1 MFCVQRRNSRW
12 PPKVAGKH
20 YLRKV
25 TSRFWSCP
33 AGQKFRRNR
42 SISLCYLDKHIF
54 AFNAEIQ
61 DGRQKSVGEN
71 DFCKV
76 ASRLCRHLVGQKFC
90 RNPCISIH
98 YRDKHVFAFNAE
110 IQDGCQKWRENH
122 FCEKLPVD
130 FADTLW
136 VKNFVKSRSHHDV
149 TLLHFP
155 TNVPTK
161 YLTPHGF

>member
-61 DGRQKSVGEN
+61 DGRQKSVG
-71 DFCKV
+71 KTT
-76 ASRLCRHLVGQKFC
+76 
-90 RNPCISIH
+90 
-98 YRDKHVFAFNAE
+98 FA
-110 IQDGCQKWRENH
+110 KS
-122 FCEKLPVD
+122 PVD
-130 FADTLW
+130 SADTLW
-136 VKNFVKSRSHHDV
+136 VKNFVEIPVSQSIIEINMFLRLTQKFKMAAKSGGKIIFAKSCQ
-149 TLLHFP
+149 
-155 TNVPTK
+155 
-161 YLTPHGF
+161 